1 MEMRIFQMPLVRSK
15 HEKGFNSSSSLQVPK
30 VVFVG
35 YKMEIS
41 SFLSVAMA
49 ATSTSNPSGPSFST
63 SGLKTP
69 FFLYNTALACI
80 VYLCLLS
87 RKIYR
92 LPEKVRVCWLRNGN
106 FFPLFFSFFLFY
118 SYSTCLQPPAEVVP
132 KGWSFN
138 LRPRDKKSSKAQKS
152 TSYMCLLHTQKVLLA
167 WSCLQW
173 WLSLESSTIP
183 LVRAFIHKPGDF
195 SSFVLPVPVMK
206 SIVQIHEGAELP
218 E

>member
-49 ATSTSNPSGPSFST
+49 ATSTSNPRGPSFST
-63 SGLKTP
+63 SGLKT
-69 FFLYNTALACI
+69 FFFYTVLACI
-80 VYLCLLS
+80 VYLCLLC

-92 LPEKVRVCWLRNGN
+92 LPEMVRVCWLRNGI
-106 FFPLFFSFFLFY
+106 FFFFY
-118 SYSTCLQPPAEVVP
+118 YSTCLQPPAEVLP

-138 LRPRDKKSSKAQKS
+138 LRPQDKKSSKAQKS
-152 TSYMCLLHTQKVLLA
+152 ISCMCLLHTQKK
-167 WSCLQW
+167 CC
-173 WLSLESSTIP
+173 
-183 LVRAFIHKPGDF
+183 
-195 SSFVLPVPVMK
+195 
-206 SIVQIHEGAELP
+206 
-218 E
+218 

>member
-1 MEMRIFQMPLVRSK
+1 MRIFQMPLVRSK

-63 SGLKTP
+63 SGLKTS
-69 FFLYNTALACI
+69 FFFYNTALACI

-106 FFPLFFSFFLFY
+106 FFSLFFFFSLQHI
-118 SYSTCLQPPAEVVP
+118 STCLQPPAEVVP

-167 WSCLQW
+167 WSCLQ
-173 WLSLESSTIP
+173 
-183 LVRAFIHKPGDF
+183 
-195 SSFVLPVPVMK
+195 
-206 SIVQIHEGAELP
+206 
-218 E
+218 

>member
-49 ATSTSNPSGPSFST
+49 ATSTSNPPGPSFST
-63 SGLKTP
+63 SGLKTFYY
-69 FFLYNTALACI
+69 FFFFNTVLACI
-80 VYLCLLS
+80 VYLCLFC
-87 RKIYR
+87 RKTYR

-106 FFPLFFSFFLFY
+106 FFFRSAHAY
-118 SYSTCLQPPAEVVP
+118 SHQQKLSLRAGLSTWGLETKSLAKHKKAYPMCVYYTH
-132 KGWSFN
+132 KKM
-138 LRPRDKKSSKAQKS
+138 LR
-152 TSYMCLLHTQKVLLA
+152 A
-167 WSCLQW
+167 WSCLRW

-183 LVRAFIHKPGDF
+183 LVRTFIHESWYF
-195 SSFVLPVPVMK
+195 QALCFLFLS
-206 SIVQIHEGAELP
+206 
-218 E
+218 

>member
-49 ATSTSNPSGPSFST
+49 ATSTSNPLGPSFST
-63 SGLKTP
+63 SGLKTSL
-69 FFLYNTALACI
+69 FFFHTVLACI
-80 VYLCLLS
+80 VYLCLLC

-106 FFPLFFSFFLFY
+106 FFYIFFW
-118 SYSTCLQPPAEVVP
+118 YSTCLQPPAEVIP
-132 KGWSFN
+132 KGRSFN
-138 LRPRDKKSSKAQKS
+138 PRPQDKKSSEAQKS
-152 TSYMCLLHTQKVLLA
+152 TSYMCLLHTHENAASVVL
-167 WSCLQW
+167 
-173 WLSLESSTIP
+173 SS
-183 LVRAFIHKPGDF
+183 
-195 SSFVLPVPVMK
+195 VMAVSRK
-206 SIVQIHEGAELP
+206 
-218 E
+218 